1 MTKPA
6 RVAFI
11 GLGKMGKPMAANLV
25 RAGFAVTVVPHR
37 RREPGDEL
45 QALGATLAS
54 TPKEAAAGAA
64 FAITMLPDSPQVE
77 AVTLGPDGIL
87 EGASPGLLLID
98 MSTIAP
104 RAVHRIAERLESRG
118 CRMLDAPVSG
128 GPARAQNG
136 TLTIMVGGEAADV
149 QRARP
154 VLEAL
159 GSRIAHVGPLGSG
172 QVAKICNNLLG
183 AIIMAANCEALALA
197 VKCGLK
203 ADALRE
209 LILASSGS
217 NWLLEHHVPHNVLR
231 DRYEP
236 GFALRLMSKDLRLAE
251 ELATQAGLPIF
262 LGTLARQLYRMAEGL
277 GYSEQDFSCVAQLYQ
292 QAANVTIA
300 TGSPRNQAPFAG
312 ETGGGSSS

>member
-1 MTKPA
+1 MTKPG

-11 GLGKMGKPMAANLV
+11 GLGNMGKPMAANLV

-37 RREPGDEL
+37 RSEPADEL
-45 QALGATLAS
+45 QTLGASVAS

-64 FAITMLPDSPQVE
+64 FAVTMLPDSPQVE
-77 AVTLGPDGIL
+77 AVALGPHGII
-87 EGASPGLLLID
+87 EGASPGLLVID

-104 RAVHRIAERLESRG
+104 RAVQRIAERLATRG

-128 GPARAQNG
+128 GPSRAENG

-159 GSRIAHVGPLGSG
+159 GSRIVHVGPLGSG

-183 AIIMAANCEALALA
+183 AIVMAANCEALALG

-209 LILASSGS
+209 LILASSGA
-217 NWLLEHHVPHNVLR
+217 NWLLEHHVPRNVLR

-251 ELATQAGLPIF
+251 ELASQAELPIF

-277 GYSEQDFSCVAQLYQ
+277 GYGEQDFSCVARLYQ
-292 QAANVTIA
+292 DAANVTIA
-300 TGSPRNQAPFAG
+300 TGSPRSQALSAG
-312 ETGGGSSS
+312 DAGGGSNP